1 MGTTTNGSEG
11 AIRVTERPDWR
22 RLAAWA
28 LIAIPLIA
36 LGFVSYAMSS
46 STSSSKEA
54 LFNWSFA
61 ANSVVL
67 YGIWIALS
75 LAISNKRP
83 ELRAFRLPRIGWGAI
98 GGLGLLAV
106 AATLVASAVVNAL
119 GGHPGREQQLLSG
132 HWQSGRLAPFI
143 ASVLVLTVLAPLA
156 EELFVR
162 GLGFS
167 LFSPFGRAAAIAV
180 PALAWALMHGLPAA
194 IFPLFVFGI
203 ALGYL
208 RARSDSVIP
217 GMIVHGLYNG
227 LAVALAYAV
236 FT

>member
-1 MGTTTNGSEG
+1 VNK
-11 AIRVTERPDWR
+11 RPGKA

-28 LIAIPLIA
+28 LVAIPLIA
-36 LGFVSYAMSS
+36 LGFVSYVMSKP
-46 STSSSKEA
+46 TSSSKEA

-61 ANSVVL
+61 ASNVVFL
-67 YGIWIALS
+67 GIWIAIS
-75 LAISNKRP
+75 LAISNGRP
-83 ELRAFRLPRIGWGAI
+83 ELRALRPARIAWGEIAA
-98 GGLGLLAV
+98 LGLLAV
-106 AATLVASAVVNAL
+106 GATFVASLIVNSL
-119 GGHPGREQQLLSG
+119 GGHPGRDQQILSG

-143 ASVLVLTVLAPLA
+143 ASVLVLTVLTPFA

-180 PALAWALMHGLPAA
+180 PALAWTLMHGLPAA

-203 ALGYL
+203 GLGYL
-208 RARSDSVIP
+208 RERSDSVIP
-217 GMIVHGLYNG
+217 GMIIHGLYNG

-236 FT
+236 